1 LIFSKTSGARHENAG
16 PPCKA
21 NPAIT
26 ENKMYLE
33 KTANCVKHNPIRA
46 ELAWSDHATALGI
59 LARGGNPIISL
70 CRKLLEAGHDAATP
84 LEAWRGGTLCLRVRS
99 IGEAAG
105 LETSSK
111 GTGFIRTP
119 AVRIGPPV
127 AQNASGDTEWLDWPP
142 DEGAP

>member
-1 LIFSKTSGARHENAG
+1 
-16 PPCKA
+16 
-21 NPAIT
+21 
-26 ENKMYLE
+26 MYLE

-111 GTGFIRTP
+111 HPHSCGAYRP
-119 AVRIGPPV
+119 ARCAKRLGGYRM
-127 AQNASGDTEWLDWPP
+127 ARLA
-142 DEGAP
+142 AR